1 MFFFFFHF
9 KSFGARQEKFE
20 KHIPRKPSKPP
31 SPASSILSS
40 QEGRAQKA
48 PCVTGAW
55 MHSGPLKAHR
65 GLCIMTPGREA
76 GGDNR
81 MCPNSSRISPCT
93 FRKRRGK
100 MEKRGH
106 RRTLQRRGGPPPAGQ
121 HRPYS
126 QCLVET
132 MPGLEMTPSSLS
144 NAHPGEGN
152 GYPVQYSSLGNPM
165 DTGA

>member
-1 MFFFFFHF
+1 M
-9 KSFGARQEKFE
+9 ARQEKFE

-81 MCPNSSRISPCT
+81 MCPYSSRISPCT

-100 MEKRGH
+100 TEKRGH